1 MGKDKTFQFATKYEE
16 AHRQAELSFYIRI
29 FHISPSLVEKFI
41 HTTASF
47 LAWCNTPFV
56 EHFSNKKH
64 FLIQ

>member
-16 AHRQAELSFYIRI
+16 AHRQAERFFHIRI

-47 LAWCNTPFV
+47 LAWCNTPLVDNFLNKD
-56 EHFSNKKH
+56 HFS
-64 FLIQ
+64 I